1 MEIKKNVS
9 VCPITASLEVLGGK
23 WKVLVLARLAE
34 HPLLRFGELHR
45 LIPKVSQKM
54 LTQQLRELEE
64 AGLVARRIYAEV
76 PPRVEYRLTPHG
88 QTLQPVLSAL
98 RDWGDLHRQAL
109 GLPARRGKCSPTL
122 KQETGPALTE
132 A

>member
-1 MEIKKNVS
+1 MKVEKIVP
-9 VCPITASLEVLGGK
+9 VCPITAALDVLGGK
-23 WKVLVLARLAE
+23 WKVFVLARLAE
-34 HPLLRFGELHR
+34 YPLLRFGELHR

-76 PPRVEYRLTPHG
+76 PPRVEYRLTTHG
-88 QTLQPVLSAL
+88 QTLQPVLRAL
-98 RDWGDLHRQAL
+98 RDWGDLHRQVL
-109 GLPARRGKCSPTL
+109 GQPAWREQCPPAV
-122 KQETGPALTE
+122 KQETGSALT